1 MIEPHGGRLVD
12 SVVSETHAEQV
23 REGTESAPVI
33 DLSVSQYQDLVNIAT
48 GRFSPIDGFL
58 IQNDFLKVVHDMTLE
73 DGTVWPLP
81 ITLDVSATLA
91 DDLTPGQQARLR
103 SPAGDVL
110 GTIEVEEVYKH
121 NRTDTVEHVFGTADE
136 SHPGVSRYLSQED
149 FLVGGPVY
157 LFEEQ
162 RYNGRDLLPRESR
175 VLFEHR
181 GWETVVGFQT
191 RNAPH
196 RAHEYIQK
204 SALEPVDGL
213 LIQPKLGDKKQGDY
227 RDETILGAY
236 ETLMDHYYRDDIV
249 ALSVF
254 PSRMSYA
261 GPREAVFDAL
271 VRKNQGCS
279 HFVIG
284 RDHAGVGDY
293 YGEFDAQQIFT
304 QITDIGIEPVFYD
317 YSFYCRECDGMASE
331 KICPHDDAEQ
341 VHPSGS
347 KIRSLIQEGKRP
359 LEKMMRPEVSSYLM
373 EVDQPFVTTSTT
385 EEGSQ

>member
-1 MIEPHGGRLVD
+1 MIEPHGGRLID
-12 SVVSETHAEQV
+12 RVVSEPHAEQL
-23 REGTESAPVI
+23 RGETASGPAI

-58 IQNDFLKVVHDMTLE
+58 TQNDLLKIVQDMTLE

-81 ITLDVSATLA
+81 IALDVSAAVA
-91 DDLTPGQQARLR
+91 DELRPGTHTRLR
-103 SPAGDVL
+103 SPSGDVL
-110 GTIEVEEVYKH
+110 GTIEVEEVFKH
-121 NRTDTVEHVFGTADE
+121 DRTDAVEHVFGTADE
-136 SHPGVSRYLSQED
+136 SHPGVSRYLSQEE

-162 RYNGRDLLPRESR
+162 RYNDRDLLPRESR

-181 GWETVVGFQT
+181 GWDTVVGFQT

-213 LIQPKLGDKKQGDY
+213 LIQPKLGDKKRGDY
-227 RDETILGAY
+227 RDKTILGAY
-236 ETLMDHYYRDDIV
+236 EALMEHYYRDEIV

-254 PSRMSYA
+254 PSKMSYA

-304 QITDIGIEPVFYD
+304 RIADIGIEPVFYD
-317 YSFYCRECDGMASE
+317 YSFYCGECDGMASE
-331 KICPHDDAEQ
+331 KICPHDQSAQ

-347 KIRSLIQEGKRP
+347 KLRSLIQEGDRP
-359 LEKMMRPEVSSYLM
+359 SEKMMRPEVSSYLM
-373 EVDQPFVTTSTT
+373 DTDQPFVTASTA
-385 EEGSQ
+385 EGGAQ